1 MWINNKRYEELIKEN
16 RDLANRLHSIQGIRE
31 HEIPMAICGD
41 VVYISTEMLLNIF
54 NNHENHIK
62 NIRKKA
68 KSDIQKSVDKLCD
81 AEMKLAHYRDKY
93 KELLLKYSLRRV
105 DDMKMRT
112 DFVTNSSSSSFLICK
127 KNLTEEQLEAVRN
140 HSELGRR
147 LGLMYADEGYSITE
161 NDTFITG
168 YTWMDNFDI
177 RELFDICGID
187 RRAVTWGEYPVN
199 IDIEDIPEPKNTDT
213 KGWKEHLADIL
224 NGVPDGH
231 ENDDYDE
238 LMEILSEWEDE
249 DED

>member
-1 MWINNKRYEELIKEN
+1 
-16 RDLANRLHSIQGIRE
+16 
-31 HEIPMAICGD
+31 
-41 VVYISTEMLLNIF
+41 
-54 NNHENHIK
+54 
-62 NIRKKA
+62 
-68 KSDIQKSVDKLCD
+68 
-81 AEMKLAHYRDKY
+81 
-93 KELLLKYSLRRV
+93 
-105 DDMKMRT
+105 MKMRT

-199 IDIEDIPEPKNTDT
+199 IDIEDIPEPENTDT
-213 KGWKEHLADIL
+213 KGYDYKNRYYSIPASLALGCGDL
-224 NGVPDGH
+224 NSCVIDLFKWNVQFAGGKVVSKKSFKKMID
-231 ENDDYDE
+231 
-238 LMEILSEWEDE
+238 S
-249 DED
+249 